1 MNNLNTY
8 HVQELP
14 SRELV
19 SIDGGSYKD
28 WFDAG
33 IAAGKALAKAIKKW
47 WND

>member
-1 MNNLNTY
+1 MNNLNAY
-8 HVQELP
+8 HVQAL
-14 SRELV
+14 SSHELV
-19 SIDGGSYKD
+19 SIDGGSLRN